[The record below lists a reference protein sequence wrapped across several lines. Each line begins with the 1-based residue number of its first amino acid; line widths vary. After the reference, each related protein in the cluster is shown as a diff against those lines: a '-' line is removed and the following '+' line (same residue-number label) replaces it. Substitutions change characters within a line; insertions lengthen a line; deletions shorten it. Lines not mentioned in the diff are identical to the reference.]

1 MPKPV
6 EIEFL
11 MRDKLSGGLDAAGK
25 SAEALGDRVE
35 RVSQS
40 ITERIAAQREQV
52 RYVEQCLK
60 DLRRQYDRLGP
71 GKAQTE
77 MRAEIEAC
85 TRALEED
92 KAVLNGLRSE
102 HEKNSATARGL
113 TMELRQLQGA
123 MAKMRLEG
131 RQNSQEYQTMA
142 QRAALLQDTLGDLRT
157 QTKILSHD
165 NAGLQGLISGA
176 SGVAGAFTMA
186 TGIMGAFASENE
198 NLVKIQTRVQSVLA
212 ITMGLQQVMNALNK
226 DSAFRLVTVVKM
238 KNLLTAANT
247 RLAASLGISTAAAS
261 ALMATLTLGLSA
273 VITGLIVLW
282 DRYSDSQEAAAAKAK
297 ERVEIEKE
305 GRAQMIKTR
314 FEIDSTLKSLKEF
327 NGTKEQEKAK
337 VEELN
342 RKYGESF
349 GYYNTISEWY
359 DVLLQKGEAYIQM
372 LFLQAKVQALINKA
386 TEADEQV
393 NTLQATPANKVKGAT
408 GGFGRWMAK
417 VGGAQMG
424 ILPGDMDREVD
435 KSNEEVKA
443 RLVQAAREQRDAYL
457 DEAKKLV
464 EDIADL
470 GKESGLGGFIAPPKD
485 GSGDVSKLTQNLV
498 DYETKARRRIE
509 DTRISLMKEGF
520 EKERAEAQNAFEQE
534 KARIAKEEQ
543 ERLQLY
549 ERLRKAGGKVTPGQ
563 KSTILAQAAAQR
575 VQAAR
580 KLDHTLTEID
590 KKEEKA
596 DADHLENL
604 LKTYKDYAAEREDAE
619 RKHDKAI
626 AALRSHLSDERLAAL
641 GKQMTDRFV
650 GNVDLLARPMIDA
663 ARLAEKG
670 WQDAGEG
677 IATVF
682 SSQFGIDDAAGKRH
696 EILITPI
703 LPNGDVLSEEELNAY
718 IDESLNGAED
728 ILKADTLGLVI
739 AVDVDPDGTAGE
751 ALHLLQ
757 EKYYALK
764 QDTEGNAASDARIRR
779 ALKVAEDTKNRELAD
794 LSGLLAKY
802 RDFETQRAEIRRQ
815 GNEDIAALEEQRTE
829 ANSEQIDRA
838 IAVARQKIEEGIR
851 SVNDAEAAS
860 ISKDN
865 GFLKQL
871 FGDYSSL
878 SFDKLRELIAQ
889 AKQLRAYLNG
899 KGSAEGITFISA
911 AELKNIEKS
920 PAELD
925 KLRKALD
932 KLLQTGKKSGS
943 NKWENIFKTFE
954 KGLAELKGAN
964 GIKDISGAIGTIG
977 SAAANAAGELA
988 AMFDQM
994 GDTQTADA
1002 ISGVQQVMSAVSNI
1016 GQGFAKGGI
1025 VGGIGAAIGEAA
1037 NFIGQA
1043 FAAEAR
1049 HREALKEIERAKL
1062 DFQRQYNL
1070 ALLEQNLLLEEA
1082 TSVFGERQIMKAANA
1097 MQVYKDAL
1105 SQFEAEMKGSA
1116 PTMNWFERITGDA
1129 RGTYAARMAQYK
1141 EGIYGLA
1148 SAQIVTGHKK
1158 TGLFGW
1164 GKGKDLYSSILSVYP
1179 ELIDANGELDTA
1191 MLQTILDTRK
1201 MSDETR
1207 KYLENLIELKDAMD
1221 EAEQALEDYLSS
1233 TFGSLGDSVLD
1244 RVRDMAKGV
1253 TGVYGDMCDDISSK
1267 LEELAEQVVYSL
1279 FFADKFDKLQ
1289 DNLKSIYASGKS
1301 EEDIAYDVM
1310 ELLDDFY
1317 SGIGSNMDAA
1327 EAWMEEFAKRAEEMG
1342 YELWKPDS
1350 TTQSGKA
1357 GAFTTTMTQD
1367 QGTKLEGLMTS
1378 LQMHGASVDDKMDD
1392 IAEGLGASLDA
1403 LNRIAKNTDT
1413 LPQILA
1419 LWQAIK
1425 RDGLKAK

>member
-11 MRDKLSGGLDAAGK
+11 MRDKLSGGLNAAGK
-25 SAEALGDRVE
+25 SVETLGDRVE

-40 ITERIAAQREQV
+40 ITERIAEQREQV

-71 GKAQTE
+71 GKAQAE
-77 MRAEIEAC
+77 MRAEIDAC
-85 TRALEED
+85 TQALNED
-92 KAVLNGLRSE
+92 KAVLAGLRSE
-102 HEKNSATARGL
+102 HEKNAATARGL

-157 QTKILSHD
+157 QTKILAHD
-165 NAGLQGLISGA
+165 NSGLQGLM
-176 SGVAGAFTMA
+176 SGVNGVSGAFTMA

-198 NLVKIQTRVQSVLA
+198 NLVKVQTRVQSVLA

-238 KNLLTAANT
+238 KNMLTAANT
-247 RLAASLGISTAAAS
+247 RLATSLGISTAAAS

-273 VITGLIVLW
+273 VVTGLIVLW
-282 DRYSDSQEAAAAKAK
+282 DRYSDSQEKAAAKAK
-297 ERVEIEKE
+297 ERVEIEKD

-327 NGTKEQEKAK
+327 TGTKEQEKAK

-349 GYYNTISEWY
+349 GYYNTIGEWY
-359 DVLLQKGEAYIQM
+359 DTLLQKGAAYIQM
-372 LFLQAKVQALINKA
+372 LFLQAKVQSLVNKA

-393 NTLQATPANKVKGAT
+393 NTLQATPADKVKGAT

-424 ILPGDMDREVD
+424 ILPSEMDREVD
-435 KSNEEVKA
+435 KSNAAVKA

-457 DEAKKLV
+457 DEAKNLMD
-464 EDIADL
+464 EIANI
-470 GKESGLGGFIAPPKD
+470 GKDFNIGGFIAPPKN
-485 GSGDVSKLTQNLV
+485 GAADVNTLTQNLV
-498 DYETKARRRIE
+498 DYETKARQRIE
-509 DTRISLMKEGF
+509 NTRIVLMKEGF
-520 EKERAEAQNAFEQE
+520 EKERAEAQQAFERE
-534 KARIAKEEQ
+534 KQRIDEE
-543 ERLQLY
+543 ERQRLELY
-549 ERLRKAGGKVTPGQ
+549 ERLRRSGADVSPEQ
-563 KSTILAQAAAQR
+563 RAAIIAQAATQR
-575 VQAAR
+575 VQAAQAY
-580 KLDHTLTEID
+580 DNAMNVIS
-590 KKEEKA
+590 EK
-596 DADHLENL
+596 
-604 LKTYKDYAAEREDAE
+604 E
-619 RKHDKAI
+619 RKDNEAQHK
-626 AALRSHLSDERLAAL
+626 R
-641 GKQMTDRFV
+641 Q
-650 GNVDLLARPMIDA
+650 
-663 ARLAEKG
+663 
-670 WQDAGEG
+670 QD
-677 IATVF
+677 
-682 SSQFGIDDAAGKRH
+682 Q
-696 EILITPI
+696 
-703 LPNGDVLSEEELNAY
+703 
-718 IDESLNGAED
+718 
-728 ILKADTLGLVI
+728 
-739 AVDVDPDGTAGE
+739 
-751 ALHLLQ
+751 LQ
-757 EKYYALK
+757 
-764 QDTEGNAASDARIRR
+764 S
-779 ALKVAEDTKNRELAD
+779 
-794 LSGLLAKY
+794 LLAKY
-802 RDFETQRAEIRRQ
+802 RDFEAQRAEIKRQ
-815 GNEDIAALEEQRTE
+815 GDEDIAALEEQRTE
-829 ANSEQIDRA
+829 ANSALIDRA

-871 FGDYSSL
+871 FGDYSSM
-878 SFDKLRELIAQ
+878 SFDKLRDLIAQ
-889 AKQLRAYLNG
+889 AKQLQAYLNG
-899 KGSAEGITFISA
+899 KGSAEGIAFISA
-911 AELKNIEKS
+911 ADLKNIEKS

-932 KLLQTGKKSGS
+932 KLLNTGKKGGN

-964 GIKDISGAIGTIG
+964 GIKEISGAIGTIG
-977 SAAANAAGELA
+977 GAAADAAGELA
-988 AMFDQM
+988 DMFEQM

-1025 VGGIGAAIGEAA
+1025 IGGIGAAIGEAA

-1070 ALLEQNLLLEEA
+1070 ALLEQNLLLKEA
-1082 TSVFGERQIMKAANA
+1082 TNIFGERQIMKAANA
-1097 MQVYKDAL
+1097 MQVYKEAL
-1105 SQFEAEMKGSA
+1105 SQFEAEMKGDA
-1116 PTMNWFERITGDA
+1116 PTMNWFERVTGDA
-1129 RGTYAARMAQYK
+1129 YGTYAARMAQYR

-1164 GKGKDLYSSILSVYP
+1164 GKGKDVYSSILSAYP
-1179 ELIDANGELDTA
+1179 ELIDANGKLDTA
-1191 MLQTILDTRK
+1191 MLQTILDMRK
-1201 MSDETR
+1201 MSNETR
-1207 KYLENLIELKDAMD
+1207 KYLENLISLKDMMD
-1221 EAEQALEDYLSS
+1221 EAEQALKDYLSA
-1233 TFGSLGDSVLD
+1233 TFSPLGDSVLD

-1253 TGVYGDMCDDISSK
+1253 TGVYGDMCDDIAAK
-1267 LEELAEQVVYSL
+1267 LEKLAEQVVYSL

-1289 DNLKSIYASGKS
+1289 DDLKSIYSSGKS

-1310 ELLDDFY
+1310 DLLDDFY
-1317 SGIGSNMDAA
+1317 SGIGSNMNAA
-1327 EAWMEEFAKRAEEMG
+1327 EAWMDEFAKRAEEMG
-1342 YELWKPDS
+1342 YELWKPDA
-1350 TTQSGKA
+1350 TTQSGRA
-1357 GAFTTTMTQD
+1357 GVFTAMTQD

-1378 LQMHGASVDDKMDD
+1378 LQMHGASIDEKLDNVS
-1392 IAEGLGASLDA
+1392 EGLAGALDT
-1403 LNRIAKNTDT
+1403 LNRIAQNTDDIP
-1413 LPQILA
+1413 LILA
-1419 LWQAIK
+1419 LLKSVK
-1425 RDGLKAK
+1425 RDGLKVK

>member
-11 MRDKLSGGLDAAGK
+11 LRDKLSGGLNAAGK
-25 SAEALGDRVE
+25 SVETLGDRVE

-40 ITERIAAQREQV
+40 ITERIAEQREQV

-60 DLRRQYDRLGP
+60 DLRRQYDKLAP
-71 GKAQTE
+71 GKAQVE
-77 MRAEIEAC
+77 MRAEIDAC
-85 TRALEED
+85 TRALDED
-92 KAVLNGLRSE
+92 KAVLAGLRSE

-113 TMELRQLQGA
+113 TMELRQLLGA

-157 QTKILSHD
+157 QTKILAHD
-165 NAGLQGLISGA
+165 NSGLQGLM
-176 SGVAGAFTMA
+176 SGVNGVSGAFTMA

-198 NLVKIQTRVQSVLA
+198 NLVKVQTRVQSVLA

-238 KNLLTAANT
+238 KNMLTAANT
-247 RLAASLGISTAAAS
+247 RLATSLGISTAAAS

-282 DRYSDSQEAAAAKAK
+282 NKYSDSQEEAAAKAK
-297 ERVEIEKE
+297 ERVEIEKD

-314 FEIDSTLKSLKEF
+314 FEIDSTLKSLREF

-337 VEELN
+337 VDELN

-349 GYYNTISEWY
+349 GYYNTIGEWY
-359 DVLLQKGEAYIQM
+359 DTLLQKGAAYIQM
-372 LFLQAKVQALINKA
+372 LFLQAKVQSLINKA
-386 TEADEQV
+386 TEADERVQEAEAKPESDYD
-393 NTLQATPANKVKGAT
+393 TWWGYGGKVDRFFSDNQRYKNSPNGVWLKKEAVAA
-408 GGFGRWMAK
+408 AK
-417 VGGAQMG
+417 KE
-424 ILPGDMDREVD
+424 RE
-435 KSNEEVKA
+435 
-443 RLVQAAREQRDAYL
+443 AYL
-457 DEAKKLV
+457 DEAKNLMD
-464 EDIADL
+464 EIANI
-470 GKESGLGGFIAPPKD
+470 GKDFNIGGFITPPKN
-485 GSGDVSKLTQNLV
+485 GATDVNTLTQNLV
-498 DYETKARRRIE
+498 DFETKARQRIE
-509 DTRISLMKEGF
+509 NTRIALMKEGF
-520 EKERAEAQNAFEQE
+520 EKERAEAQQAFEQE
-534 KARIAKEEQ
+534 KTRIAKEEQ

-563 KSTILAQAAAQR
+563 KGAILAQAAAQR
-575 VQAAR
+575 VQAAQR
-580 KLDHTLTEID
+580 LDHTLTEID

-596 DADHLENL
+596 NADHLENL
-604 LKTYKDYAAEREDAE
+604 LETYKDYAAEREETE
-619 RKHDKAI
+619 RKHGKAI
-626 AALRSHLSDERLAAL
+626 AELRSHLSDERLAAL

-696 EILITPI
+696 EILVTPI
-703 LPNGDVLSEEELNAY
+703 LPNGDVLSEAELNAY

-751 ALHLLQ
+751 ALHRLQ

-764 QDTEGNAASDARIRR
+764 QDTEGNAASDARIHR
-779 ALKVAEDTKNRELAD
+779 AIKVAEDKKNQELVA

-802 RDFETQRAEIRRQ
+802 RDFEAQRVEIKRQ
-815 GNEDIAALEEQRTE
+815 GDRDIAALEEQRTE
-829 ANSEQIDRA
+829 ANSELIDRA

-871 FGDYSSL
+871 FGDYSSM
-878 SFDKLRELIAQ
+878 SFDKLRDLIAQ
-889 AKQLRAYLNG
+889 AKQLQAYLNG
-899 KGSAEGITFISA
+899 KGTAEGITFISA

-932 KLLQTGKKSGS
+932 KLLNTGKKGGG

-954 KGLAELKGAN
+954 KGLAELKGAS
-964 GIKDISGAIGTIG
+964 GIKEISGAIGTIG
-977 SAAANAAGELA
+977 GAAADAAGELA
-988 AMFDQM
+988 DMFEQM
-994 GDTQTADA
+994 GDTETADA
-1002 ISGVQQVMSAVSNI
+1002 ISGVQQVLGAVSNI
-1016 GQGFAKGGI
+1016 GQGFAKGGLI
-1025 VGGIGAAIGEAA
+1025 GGIGAAIGEAA

-1070 ALLEQNLLLEEA
+1070 ALLEQNLLLKEA
-1082 TSVFGERQIMKAANA
+1082 TNVFGERQIMKAANA
-1097 MQVYKDAL
+1097 MQVYKEAL
-1105 SQFEAEMKGSA
+1105 SQFEAEMKGST
-1116 PTMNWFERITGDA
+1116 PTMNWIERVTGDA
-1129 RGTYAARMAQYK
+1129 YGTYAARMAQYQQ
-1141 EGIYGLA
+1141 GIYGLA

-1164 GKGKDLYSSILSVYP
+1164 GKGKDVYSSILSVYP
-1179 ELIDANGELDTA
+1179 ELIDANGNLDTA

-1207 KYLENLIELKDAMD
+1207 KYLENLISLKDMMD
-1221 EAEQALEDYLSS
+1221 EAEQALKDYLSA

-1244 RVRDMAKGV
+1244 RVRDMARGV
-1253 TGVYGDMCDDISSK
+1253 TGVYDDMCDDIAAK
-1267 LEELAEQVVYSL
+1267 LEELADQVVYSL

-1289 DNLKSIYASGKS
+1289 DDLKAIYSSGKS

-1310 ELLDDFY
+1310 DLLDDFY
-1317 SGIGSNMDAA
+1317 SGIGSDMDAA
-1327 EAWMEEFAKRAEEMG
+1327 EAWMAEFAKHAEEMG
-1342 YELWKPDS
+1342 YELWKPDGM
-1350 TTQSGKA
+1350 TQSGRA
-1357 GAFTTTMTQD
+1357 GAFTAMTQD

-1378 LQMHGASVDDKMDD
+1378 LQMHGASIDEKLDNVS
-1392 IAEGLGASLDA
+1392 EGLAGALDA
-1403 LNRIAKNTDT
+1403 LNRIARNTDDIP
-1413 LPQILA
+1413 LILA
-1419 LWQAIK
+1419 LLQAVK
-1425 RDGLKAK
+1425 RDGLKVK

>member
-1 MPKPV
+1 
-6 EIEFL
+6 
-11 MRDKLSGGLDAAGK
+11 MRDKLSGGLEAAGK
-25 SAEALGDRVE
+25 SAELLGDRVE

-60 DLRRQYDRLGP
+60 DLKRQYDRLAP
-71 GKAQTE
+71 GSAQTE
-77 MRAEIEAC
+77 MRMEIEAC

-92 KAVLNGLRSE
+92 KAVLAGLRSE
-102 HEKNSATARGL
+102 HEKNSASARGL
-113 TMELRQLQGA
+113 TTELRQLLGE

-157 QTKILSHD
+157 QTKILAHD
-165 NAGLQGLISGA
+165 DAGLQGLMSGA

-212 ITMGLQQVMNALNK
+212 VTMGLQQVLNTLNK

-247 RLAASLGISTAAAS
+247 RLATSLGISTAAAS

-282 DRYSDSQEAAAAKAK
+282 DRYSDSQEEAATKAK
-297 ERVEIEKE
+297 ELVEIEKE

-327 NGTKEQEKAK
+327 TGTKEQEKAK

-349 GYYNTISEWY
+349 GYYNTLADWY
-359 DVLLQKGEAYIQM
+359 DVLLQKGEAYVQM
-372 LFLQAKVQALINKA
+372 LFLQAKVQSLINKA
-386 TEADEQV
+386 AESDERV
-393 NTLQATPANKVKGAT
+393 NTLQATPANKVEGAH
-408 GGFGRWMAK
+408 GGFYRFFVK
-417 VGGAQMG
+417 TGAMEAG
-424 ILPGDMDREVD
+424 IDPADIDREID
-435 KSNEEVKA
+435 AANEHVKE

-457 DEAKKLV
+457 DEAKKLMD
-464 EDIADL
+464 DIADI
-470 GKESGLGGFIAPPKD
+470 GKNSGIGGFVD
-485 GSGDVSKLTQNLV
+485 SSKASASQEKYFDSLA
-498 DYETKARRRIE
+498 DYEAKARQRIE
-509 DTRISLMKEGF
+509 NTRISLMKEGF
-520 EKERAEAQNAFEQE
+520 DKERAEAQQAFEQE

-549 ERLRKAGGKVTPGQ
+549 ERLRSAGGKVTPAQ
-563 KSTILAQAAAQR
+563 KGTILAQAAAQR
-575 VQAAR
+575 VQAAQ

-590 KKEEKA
+590 EKEEKA
-596 DADHLENL
+596 NADHLKSL
-604 LKTYKDYAAEREDAE
+604 LETYKDYAAEREETE
-619 RKHDKAI
+619 RKHNKAI
-626 AALRSHLSDERLAAL
+626 AELRSHLSGERLAAL

-696 EILITPI
+696 EILVTPI

-718 IDESLNGAED
+718 IDEALNGAED
-728 ILKADTLGLVI
+728 ILQADTLGLVI

-764 QDTEGNAASDARIRR
+764 QDTEGNAKSDERIRR
-779 ALKVAEDTKNRELAD
+779 SIEVAQRTKERELAE

-802 RDFETQRAEIRRQ
+802 RDFEAQRAEIKRQ
-815 GNEDIAALEEQRTE
+815 GDEDIAALEEQRTD
-829 ANSEQIDRA
+829 ANAQEIDRA

-851 SVNDAEAAS
+851 SINDAEAAS
-860 ISKDN
+860 VSKDN

-871 FGDYSSL
+871 FGDYSSM

-889 AKQLRAYLNG
+889 AKQLQAYLNG

-932 KLLQTGKKSGS
+932 KLLQTGRKGS
-943 NKWENIFKTFE
+943 TGKWEEIFKTFE
-954 KGLAELKGAN
+954 KGLAELKGAS
-964 GIKDISGAIGTIG
+964 GIKEISGALGTIG
-977 SAAANAAGELA
+977 SAASDAAGELA
-988 AMFDQM
+988 AMFEQM

-1002 ISGVQQVMSAVSNI
+1002 ISGVQQVMDAVSNI

-1025 VGGIGAAIGEAA
+1025 IGGIGAAIGEAV

-1049 HREALKEIERAKL
+1049 HQEALKEIEQAKL

-1070 ALLEQNLLLEEA
+1070 ALLEQNLLLKEA
-1082 TSVFGERQIMKAANA
+1082 TNVFGERQIAKAANA

-1105 SQFEAEMKGSA
+1105 SQFEAEMKGSV
-1116 PTMNWFERITGDA
+1116 PTMNWFERISGDA
-1129 RGTYAARMAQYK
+1129 LGTYAARMAQYR

-1164 GKGKDLYSSILSVYP
+1164 GKGKDVYSSILSVYP
-1179 ELIDANGELDTA
+1179 ELIDANGELDTT

-1207 KYLENLIELKDAMD
+1207 KYLENLLELKDAMD
-1221 EAEQALEDYLSS
+1221 EAEQVLKDYLSS
-1233 TFGSLGDSVLD
+1233 TFGSLGDSVLE

-1253 TGVYGDMCDDISSK
+1253 TGVYSDMCDDISAK

-1289 DNLKSIYASGKS
+1289 DDLKSIYSSGKS
-1301 EEDIAYDVM
+1301 EEDIAYDAM
-1310 ELLDDFY
+1310 GLLDEFY
-1317 SGIGSNMDAA
+1317 SSIGSNMDAA
-1327 EAWMEEFAKRAEEMG
+1327 QLWMDEFAKRAEELG

-1350 TTQSGKA
+1350 TTQSGRA
-1357 GAFTTTMTQD
+1357 GAFTTMTQD

-1378 LQMHGASVDDKMDD
+1378 LQMHGASLDEKFDNFT
-1392 IAEGLGASLDA
+1392 EGMGRSLDA
-1403 LNRIAKNTDT
+1403 LNRIAENTDA
-1413 LPQILA
+1413 LPLMLA

-1425 RDGLKAK
+1425 RDGLKVK

>member
-60 DLRRQYDRLGP
+60 DLRRQYDWLGP

-247 RLAASLGISTAAAS
+247 RLATSLGISTAAAS

-349 GYYNTISEWY
+349 GYYNTIAEWY

-393 NTLQATPANKVKGAT
+393 NTLQATPADKVKGAT

-457 DEAKKLV
+457 DEAKSLV
-464 EDIADL
+464 DEIANI
-470 GKESGLGGFIAPPKD
+470 GQEFNIGGFIAPPKD

-534 KARIAKEEQ
+534 KQRIDEE
-543 ERLQLY
+543 ERQRLELY
-549 ERLRKAGGKVTPGQ
+549 ERLRRSSADVSPEQ
-563 KSTILAQAAAQR
+563 RAAIIAQAATQR
-575 VQAAR
+575 VQAAQAY
-580 KLDHTLTEID
+580 DNVMNAIS
-590 KKEEKA
+590 EK
-596 DADHLENL
+596 
-604 LKTYKDYAAEREDAE
+604 E
-619 RKHDKAI
+619 RKD
-626 AALRSHLSDERLAAL
+626 DEERR
-641 GKQMTDRFV
+641 KRQ
-650 GNVDLLARPMIDA
+650 
-663 ARLAEKG
+663 
-670 WQDAGEG
+670 QD
-677 IATVF
+677 
-682 SSQFGIDDAAGKRH
+682 Q
-696 EILITPI
+696 
-703 LPNGDVLSEEELNAY
+703 
-718 IDESLNGAED
+718 
-728 ILKADTLGLVI
+728 
-739 AVDVDPDGTAGE
+739 
-751 ALHLLQ
+751 LQ
-757 EKYYALK
+757 
-764 QDTEGNAASDARIRR
+764 S
-779 ALKVAEDTKNRELAD
+779 
-794 LSGLLAKY
+794 LLAKY
-802 RDFETQRAEIRRQ
+802 RDFEAQRAEIRRQ

-838 IAVARQKIEEGIR
+838 IAVARQKIEESIR

-899 KGSAEGITFISA
+899 KESAEGITFISA

-932 KLLQTGKKSGS
+932 KLLQTGKKGGS
-943 NKWENIFKTFE
+943 SKWENIFKTFE

-964 GIKDISGAIGTIG
+964 GIKEISGAIGTIG
-977 SAAANAAGELA
+977 SAAADAAGELA

-1025 VGGIGAAIGEAA
+1025 VGGIGAAIGEAV

-1082 TSVFGERQIMKAANA
+1082 TNVFGERQIMKAANA

-1129 RGTYAARMAQYK
+1129 RGTYAARMAQYQ

-1191 MLQTILDTRK
+1191 MLQAILDTQK

-1221 EAEQALEDYLSS
+1221 EAEEALKDYLSA

-1289 DNLKSIYASGKS
+1289 DDLKSIYASGKS

-1310 ELLDDFY
+1310 DLLDDFY

-1327 EAWMEEFAKRAEEMG
+1327 QSWMDEFAKRAEQMG

-1357 GAFTTTMTQD
+1357 GAFTTMTQD

-1392 IAEGLGASLDA
+1392 IAEGLGSSLDA

>member
-11 MRDKLSGGLDAAGK
+11 MRDKLSGGLDAVGK

-226 DSAFRLVTVVKM
+226 YSAFRLVTVVKM

-349 GYYNTISEWY
+349 GYYNTIAEWY

-393 NTLQATPANKVKGAT
+393 NTLQATPADKVKGAT

-424 ILPGDMDREVD
+424 ILPSEMDREVD
-435 KSNEEVKA
+435 KSNEKVKA

-580 KLDHTLTEID
+580 KLDHTLAEID

-604 LKTYKDYAAEREDAE
+604 LKTYKDYATEREDAE

-682 SSQFGIDDAAGKRH
+682 SSQFGIDDAAGRRH

-764 QDTEGNAASDARIRR
+764 QDMEGNAASDARIRR

-794 LSGLLAKY
+794 LSSLLAKY
-802 RDFETQRAEIRRQ
+802 RDFEAQRAEIRRQ

-860 ISKDN
+860 VSKDN

-871 FGDYSSL
+871 FGDYLSM
-878 SFDKLRELIAQ
+878 SFDKLRDLIAQ
-889 AKQLRAYLNG
+889 AKQLQAYLNG

-932 KLLQTGKKSGS
+932 KLLQTGKKGGT

-977 SAAANAAGELA
+977 GAAADAAGELA

-1025 VGGIGAAIGEAA
+1025 VGGIGAAIGEAM

-1070 ALLEQNLLLEEA
+1070 ALLEQNLLLKEA

-1097 MQVYKDAL
+1097 MQVYKEAL

-1116 PTMNWFERITGDA
+1116 PTMNWIERFTGDA
-1129 RGTYAARMAQYK
+1129 FGTYAARMAQYR

-1207 KYLENLIELKDAMD
+1207 KYLENLIELKGAMD

-1289 DNLKSIYASGKS
+1289 DDLKSIYASGKS

-1310 ELLDDFY
+1310 DLLDDFY
-1317 SGIGSNMDAA
+1317 SGIGSNMDTA

-1342 YELWKPDS
+1342 YELWKPDA

-1357 GAFTTTMTQD
+1357 GAFTTMTQD
-1367 QGTKLEGLMTS
+1367 QGSKLEGLMTS

-1392 IAEGLGASLDA
+1392 IAEGLGSSLDA

>member
-71 GKAQTE
+71 GTAQTE

-297 ERVEIEKE
+297 ECVEIEKE

-349 GYYNTISEWY
+349 GYYNTIAEWY

-393 NTLQATPANKVKGAT
+393 NTLQATPADKVKGAT

-424 ILPGDMDREVD
+424 ILPSEMDREVD
-435 KSNEEVKA
+435 KSNEKVKA

-549 ERLRKAGGKVTPGQ
+549 ERLRKVGGKVTPGQ

-580 KLDHTLTEID
+580 KLDHTLAEID

-682 SSQFGIDDAAGKRH
+682 SSQFGIDDAAGRRH

-728 ILKADTLGLVI
+728 ILKADALGLVI

-802 RDFETQRAEIRRQ
+802 RDFEAQRA
-815 GNEDIAALEEQRTE
+815 E

-889 AKQLRAYLNG
+889 AKELQAYLNG

-911 AELKNIEKS
+911 ADLKNIEKS

-932 KLLQTGKKSGS
+932 KLLQTGKKGGT

-977 SAAANAAGELA
+977 GAAADAAGELA

-1070 ALLEQNLLLEEA
+1070 ALLEQNLLLKEA
-1082 TSVFGERQIMKAANA
+1082 SNVFGERQIMKAANA

-1129 RGTYAARMAQYK
+1129 LGTYAARMAQYK

-1289 DNLKSIYASGKS
+1289 DDLKSIYASGKS

-1310 ELLDDFY
+1310 DLLDDFY

-1342 YELWKPDS
+1342 YDLWKPDA

-1357 GAFTTTMTQD
+1357 GASTTMTQD

-1392 IAEGLGASLDA
+1392 IAEGLGSSLDA

>member
-11 MRDKLSGGLDAAGK
+11 MRDKLSGGLDAVGK

-349 GYYNTISEWY
+349 GYYNTIAEWY

-393 NTLQATPANKVKGAT
+393 NTLQATPADKVKGAT

-424 ILPGDMDREVD
+424 ILPSEMDREVD
-435 KSNEEVKA
+435 KSNEKVKA

-543 ERLQLY
+543 ERLQFY

-580 KLDHTLTEID
+580 KLDHTLAEID

-604 LKTYKDYAAEREDAE
+604 LKTYKDYATEREDAE

-682 SSQFGIDDAAGKRH
+682 SSQFGIDDAAGRRH

-764 QDTEGNAASDARIRR
+764 QDMEGNAASDARIRR

-794 LSGLLAKY
+794 LSSLLAKY
-802 RDFETQRAEIRRQ
+802 RDFEAQRAEIRRQ

-860 ISKDN
+860 VSKDN

-871 FGDYSSL
+871 FGDYLSM
-878 SFDKLRELIAQ
+878 SFDKLRDLIAQ
-889 AKQLRAYLNG
+889 AKQLQAYLNG

-932 KLLQTGKKSGS
+932 KLLQTGKKGGT

-977 SAAANAAGELA
+977 GAAADAAGELA

-1025 VGGIGAAIGEAA
+1025 VGGIGAAIGEAM

-1070 ALLEQNLLLEEA
+1070 ALLEQNLLLKEA

-1097 MQVYKDAL
+1097 MQVYKEAL

-1116 PTMNWFERITGDA
+1116 PTMNWIERFTGDA
-1129 RGTYAARMAQYK
+1129 FGTYAARMAQYR

-1207 KYLENLIELKDAMD
+1207 KYLENLIELKGAMD

-1289 DNLKSIYASGKS
+1289 DDLKSIYASGKS

-1310 ELLDDFY
+1310 DLLDDFY
-1317 SGIGSNMDAA
+1317 SGIGSNMDTA

-1342 YELWKPDS
+1342 YELWKPDA

-1357 GAFTTTMTQD
+1357 GAFTTMTQD
-1367 QGTKLEGLMTS
+1367 QGSKLEGLMTS

-1392 IAEGLGASLDA
+1392 IAEGLGSSLDA

>member
-165 NAGLQGLISGA
+165 NDGLQGLISGA

-349 GYYNTISEWY
+349 GYYNTIAEWY

-393 NTLQATPANKVKGAT
+393 NTLQATPADKVKGAT

-424 ILPGDMDREVD
+424 ILPSEMDREVD

-580 KLDHTLTEID
+580 KLDHTLAEID

-604 LKTYKDYAAEREDAE
+604 LKTYKDYATEREDAE

-682 SSQFGIDDAAGKRH
+682 SSQFGIDDAAGRRH

-802 RDFETQRAEIRRQ
+802 RDFEAQRAEIRRQ

-860 ISKDN
+860 VSKDN

-871 FGDYSSL
+871 FGDYSSM
-878 SFDKLRELIAQ
+878 SFDKLRDLIAQ
-889 AKQLRAYLNG
+889 AKQLQAYLNG

-932 KLLQTGKKSGS
+932 KLLQMGKKGGT

-977 SAAANAAGELA
+977 GAAADAAGELA

-1025 VGGIGAAIGEAA
+1025 VGGIGAAIGEAM

-1070 ALLEQNLLLEEA
+1070 ALLEQNLLLKEA

-1097 MQVYKDAL
+1097 MQVYKEAL

-1116 PTMNWFERITGDA
+1116 PTMNWIERFTGDA
-1129 RGTYAARMAQYK
+1129 FGTYAARMAQYR

-1207 KYLENLIELKDAMD
+1207 KYLENLIELKGAMD

-1289 DNLKSIYASGKS
+1289 DDLKSIYASGKS

-1310 ELLDDFY
+1310 DLLDDFY

-1342 YELWKPDS
+1342 YELWKPDA

-1357 GAFTTTMTQD
+1357 GAFTTMAQD

-1392 IAEGLGASLDA
+1392 IAEGLGSSLDA

>member
-349 GYYNTISEWY
+349 GYYNTIAEWY

-393 NTLQATPANKVKGAT
+393 NTLQATPADKVKGAT

-424 ILPGDMDREVD
+424 MLPSEMDREVD
-435 KSNEEVKA
+435 KSNEKVKA

-457 DEAKKLV
+457 NEAKKLV

-580 KLDHTLTEID
+580 KLDHTLAEID

-604 LKTYKDYAAEREDAE
+604 LKTYKDYATEREDAE

-682 SSQFGIDDAAGKRH
+682 SSQFGIDDAAGRRH

-802 RDFETQRAEIRRQ
+802 RDFEAQRAEIRRQ

-871 FGDYSSL
+871 FGDYLSL

-889 AKQLRAYLNG
+889 AKELQAYLNG

-911 AELKNIEKS
+911 ADLKNIEKS

-932 KLLQTGKKSGS
+932 KLLQTGKKGGT

-977 SAAANAAGELA
+977 GVAADAAGELA

-1025 VGGIGAAIGEAA
+1025 VGGIGAAIGEAM

-1070 ALLEQNLLLEEA
+1070 ALLEQNLLLKEA

-1097 MQVYKDAL
+1097 MQVYKEAL
-1105 SQFEAEMKGSA
+1105 SQFEAEMKGST
-1116 PTMNWFERITGDA
+1116 PTMNWIERFTGDA
-1129 RGTYAARMAQYK
+1129 FGTYAARMAQYR

-1289 DNLKSIYASGKS
+1289 DDLKSIYASGKS

-1310 ELLDDFY
+1310 DLLDDFY

-1342 YELWKPDS
+1342 YELWKPDA

-1357 GAFTTTMTQD
+1357 GASTTMTQD

-1392 IAEGLGASLDA
+1392 IAEGLGSSLDA

>member
-60 DLRRQYDRLGP
+60 DLRRQYDQLGP

-247 RLAASLGISTAAAS
+247 RLATSLGISTAAAS

-349 GYYNTISEWY
+349 GYYNTIAEWY

-393 NTLQATPANKVKGAT
+393 NTLQATPADKVKGAT

-443 RLVQAAREQRDAYL
+443 RLIQAAREQRDAYL
-457 DEAKKLV
+457 DEAKSLV
-464 EDIADL
+464 DEIANI
-470 GKESGLGGFIAPPKD
+470 GQEFNIGGFIAPPKD

-534 KARIAKEEQ
+534 KQRIDEE
-543 ERLQLY
+543 ERQRLELY
-549 ERLRKAGGKVTPGQ
+549 ERLRRSSADVSPEQ
-563 KSTILAQAAAQR
+563 RAAIIAQAATQR
-575 VQAAR
+575 VQAAQAY
-580 KLDHTLTEID
+580 DNVMNAIS
-590 KKEEKA
+590 EK
-596 DADHLENL
+596 
-604 LKTYKDYAAEREDAE
+604 E
-619 RKHDKAI
+619 RKD
-626 AALRSHLSDERLAAL
+626 DEERR
-641 GKQMTDRFV
+641 KRQ
-650 GNVDLLARPMIDA
+650 
-663 ARLAEKG
+663 
-670 WQDAGEG
+670 QD
-677 IATVF
+677 
-682 SSQFGIDDAAGKRH
+682 Q
-696 EILITPI
+696 
-703 LPNGDVLSEEELNAY
+703 
-718 IDESLNGAED
+718 
-728 ILKADTLGLVI
+728 
-739 AVDVDPDGTAGE
+739 
-751 ALHLLQ
+751 LQ
-757 EKYYALK
+757 
-764 QDTEGNAASDARIRR
+764 S
-779 ALKVAEDTKNRELAD
+779 
-794 LSGLLAKY
+794 LLAKY
-802 RDFETQRAEIRRQ
+802 RDFEAQRAEIRRQ

-838 IAVARQKIEEGIR
+838 IAVAHQKIEEGIR

-899 KGSAEGITFISA
+899 KESAEGITFISA

-932 KLLQTGKKSGS
+932 KLLQTGKKGGS
-943 NKWENIFKTFE
+943 SKWENIFKTFE
-954 KGLAELKGAN
+954 KGMAELKGAN

-977 SAAANAAGELA
+977 SAAADAAGELA
-988 AMFDQM
+988 AMFDQV

-1025 VGGIGAAIGEAA
+1025 VGGIGAAIGEAV

-1082 TSVFGERQIMKAANA
+1082 TNVFGERQIMKAANA

-1289 DNLKSIYASGKS
+1289 DDLKSIYASGKS

-1310 ELLDDFY
+1310 DLLDDFY

-1327 EAWMEEFAKRAEEMG
+1327 QSWMDEFAKRAEQMG
-1342 YELWKPDS
+1342 YELWKPDG
-1350 TTQSGKA
+1350 TTQSGKT

>member
-11 MRDKLSGGLDAAGK
+11 MRDKLSGGLDAVGK

-349 GYYNTISEWY
+349 GYYNTIAEWY

-393 NTLQATPANKVKGAT
+393 NTLQATPADKVKGAT

-424 ILPGDMDREVD
+424 ILPSEMDREVD
-435 KSNEEVKA
+435 KSNEKVKA

-575 VQAAR
+575 VQVAR
-580 KLDHTLTEID
+580 KLDHTLAEID

-604 LKTYKDYAAEREDAE
+604 LKTYKDYATEREDAE

-682 SSQFGIDDAAGKRH
+682 SSQFGIDDAAGRRH

-764 QDTEGNAASDARIRR
+764 QDMEGNAASDARIRR

-794 LSGLLAKY
+794 LSSLLAKY
-802 RDFETQRAEIRRQ
+802 RDFEAQRAEIRRQ

-860 ISKDN
+860 VSKDN

-871 FGDYSSL
+871 FGDYLSM
-878 SFDKLRELIAQ
+878 SFDKLRDLIAQ
-889 AKQLRAYLNG
+889 AKQLQAYLNG

-932 KLLQTGKKSGS
+932 KLLQTGKKGGT

-977 SAAANAAGELA
+977 GAAADAAGELA

-1025 VGGIGAAIGEAA
+1025 VGGIGAAIGEAM

-1070 ALLEQNLLLEEA
+1070 ALLEQNLLLKEA

-1097 MQVYKDAL
+1097 MQVYKEAL

-1116 PTMNWFERITGDA
+1116 PTMNWIERFTGDA
-1129 RGTYAARMAQYK
+1129 FGTYAARMAQYR

-1207 KYLENLIELKDAMD
+1207 KYLENLIELKGAMD

-1289 DNLKSIYASGKS
+1289 DDLKSIYASGKS

-1310 ELLDDFY
+1310 DLLDDFY
-1317 SGIGSNMDAA
+1317 SGIGSNMDTA

-1342 YELWKPDS
+1342 YELWKPDA

-1357 GAFTTTMTQD
+1357 GAFTTMTQD
-1367 QGTKLEGLMTS
+1367 QGSKLEGLMTS

-1392 IAEGLGASLDA
+1392 IAEGLGSSLDA

>member
-40 ITERIAAQREQV
+40 ITERIAAQRKQV

-349 GYYNTISEWY
+349 GYYNTIAEWY

-393 NTLQATPANKVKGAT
+393 NTLQATPADKVKGAT

-424 ILPGDMDREVD
+424 MLPSEMDREVD
-435 KSNEEVKA
+435 KSNEKVKA

-580 KLDHTLTEID
+580 KLDHTLAEID

-604 LKTYKDYAAEREDAE
+604 LKTYKDYATEREDAE

-682 SSQFGIDDAAGKRH
+682 SSQFGIDDAAGRRH

-802 RDFETQRAEIRRQ
+802 RDFEAQRAEIRRQ

-871 FGDYSSL
+871 FGDYLSL

-889 AKQLRAYLNG
+889 AKELQAYLNG

-911 AELKNIEKS
+911 ADLKNIEKS

-932 KLLQTGKKSGS
+932 KLLQTGKKGGT

-977 SAAANAAGELA
+977 GVAADAAGELA

-1025 VGGIGAAIGEAA
+1025 VGGIGAAIGEAM

-1070 ALLEQNLLLEEA
+1070 ALLEQNLLLKEA

-1097 MQVYKDAL
+1097 MQVYKEAL
-1105 SQFEAEMKGSA
+1105 SQFEAEMKGST
-1116 PTMNWFERITGDA
+1116 PTMNWIERFTGDA
-1129 RGTYAARMAQYK
+1129 FGTYAARMAQYR

-1289 DNLKSIYASGKS
+1289 DDLKSIYASGKS

-1310 ELLDDFY
+1310 DLLDDFY

-1342 YELWKPDS
+1342 YELWKPDA

-1357 GAFTTTMTQD
+1357 GASTTMTQD

-1392 IAEGLGASLDA
+1392 IAEGLGSSLDA

>member
-282 DRYSDSQEAAAAKAK
+282 NRYSDSQEAAAAKAK

-349 GYYNTISEWY
+349 GYYNTIAEWY

-393 NTLQATPANKVKGAT
+393 NTLQATPADKVKGAT

-424 ILPGDMDREVD
+424 ILPSEMDREVD
-435 KSNEEVKA
+435 KSNEKVKA

-580 KLDHTLTEID
+580 KLDHTLAEID

-604 LKTYKDYAAEREDAE
+604 LKTYKDYATEREDAE

-682 SSQFGIDDAAGKRH
+682 SSQFGIDDAAGRRH

-794 LSGLLAKY
+794 LSSLLAKY
-802 RDFETQRAEIRRQ
+802 RDFEAQRAEIRRQ

-860 ISKDN
+860 VSKDN

-871 FGDYSSL
+871 FGDYSSM
-878 SFDKLRELIAQ
+878 SFDKLRDLIAQ
-889 AKQLRAYLNG
+889 AKQLQAYLNG

-932 KLLQTGKKSGS
+932 KLLQTGKKGGT

-977 SAAANAAGELA
+977 GAAADAAGELA

-1025 VGGIGAAIGEAA
+1025 VGGIGAAIGEAM

-1070 ALLEQNLLLEEA
+1070 ALLEQNLLLKEA

-1097 MQVYKDAL
+1097 MQVYKEAL

-1116 PTMNWFERITGDA
+1116 PTMNWIERFTGDA
-1129 RGTYAARMAQYK
+1129 FGTYAARMAQYR

-1207 KYLENLIELKDAMD
+1207 KYLENLIELKGAMD

-1289 DNLKSIYASGKS
+1289 DDLKSIYASGKS

-1310 ELLDDFY
+1310 DLLDDFY
-1317 SGIGSNMDAA
+1317 SGIGSNMDTA

-1342 YELWKPDS
+1342 YELWKPDA

-1357 GAFTTTMTQD
+1357 GAFTTMTQD
-1367 QGTKLEGLMTS
+1367 QGSKLEGLMTS

-1392 IAEGLGASLDA
+1392 IAEGLGSSLDA

>member
-349 GYYNTISEWY
+349 GYYNTIAEWY

-393 NTLQATPANKVKGAT
+393 NTLQATPADKVKGAT

-424 ILPGDMDREVD
+424 ILPSEMDREVD

-580 KLDHTLTEID
+580 KLDHTLAEID

-604 LKTYKDYAAEREDAE
+604 LKTYKDYATEREDAE

-682 SSQFGIDDAAGKRH
+682 SSQFGIDDAAGRRH

-802 RDFETQRAEIRRQ
+802 RDFEAQRAEIRRQ

-860 ISKDN
+860 VSKDN

-871 FGDYSSL
+871 FGDYSSM
-878 SFDKLRELIAQ
+878 SFDKLRDLIAQ
-889 AKQLRAYLNG
+889 AKQLQAYLNG

-932 KLLQTGKKSGS
+932 KLLQMGKKGGT

-977 SAAANAAGELA
+977 GAAADAAGELA

-1025 VGGIGAAIGEAA
+1025 VGGIGAAIGEAM

-1070 ALLEQNLLLEEA
+1070 ALLEQNLLLKEA

-1097 MQVYKDAL
+1097 MQVYKEAL

-1116 PTMNWFERITGDA
+1116 PTMNWIERFTGDA
-1129 RGTYAARMAQYK
+1129 FGTYAARMAQYR

-1207 KYLENLIELKDAMD
+1207 KYLENLIELKGAMD
-1221 EAEQALEDYLSS
+1221 EAGQALEDYLSS

-1289 DNLKSIYASGKS
+1289 DDLKSIYASGKS

-1310 ELLDDFY
+1310 DLLDDFY

-1342 YELWKPDS
+1342 YELWKPDA

-1357 GAFTTTMTQD
+1357 GAFTTMAQD

-1392 IAEGLGASLDA
+1392 IAEGLGSSLDA

>member
-349 GYYNTISEWY
+349 GYYNTIAEWY

-393 NTLQATPANKVKGAT
+393 NTLQSTPADKVKGAT

-424 ILPGDMDREVD
+424 MLPSDMDREVD

-457 DEAKKLV
+457 DEAKSLV
-464 EDIADL
+464 DEIANI
-470 GKESGLGGFIAPPKD
+470 GQEFNIGGFIAPPKD

-534 KARIAKEEQ
+534 KARIAQEEQ

-580 KLDHTLTEID
+580 KLDHTLAEID

-604 LKTYKDYAAEREDAE
+604 LKTYKDYAAEREDVE

-682 SSQFGIDDAAGKRH
+682 SSQFGIDDVAGKRR

-802 RDFETQRAEIRRQ
+802 RDFEAQRAEIRRQ

-851 SVNDAEAAS
+851 SVNDAEAAN

-889 AKQLRAYLNG
+889 AKELQAYLNG

-911 AELKNIEKS
+911 ADLKNIEKS

-932 KLLQTGKKSGS
+932 KLLQTGKKGGT

-977 SAAANAAGELA
+977 GAAADAAGELA

-1082 TSVFGERQIMKAANA
+1082 TNVFGERQIMKAANA

-1129 RGTYAARMAQYK
+1129 LGTYAARMAQYK

-1221 EAEQALEDYLSS
+1221 EAEQALEDYMSS

-1289 DNLKSIYASGKS
+1289 DDLKSIYASGKS

-1310 ELLDDFY
+1310 DLLDDFY

-1327 EAWMEEFAKRAEEMG
+1327 QSWMDEFAKRAEQMG

-1357 GAFTTTMTQD
+1357 GAFTTMTQD

-1392 IAEGLGASLDA
+1392 IAEGLGSSLDA

>member
-424 ILPGDMDREVD
+424 ILPSEMDREVD

-580 KLDHTLTEID
+580 KLDHTLAEID

-604 LKTYKDYAAEREDAE
+604 LKTYKDYATEREDAE

-682 SSQFGIDDAAGKRH
+682 SSQFGIDDAAGRRH

-802 RDFETQRAEIRRQ
+802 RDFEAQRAEIRRQ

-860 ISKDN
+860 VSKDN

-871 FGDYSSL
+871 FGDYSSM
-878 SFDKLRELIAQ
+878 SFDKLRDLIAQ
-889 AKQLRAYLNG
+889 AKQLQAYLNG

-932 KLLQTGKKSGS
+932 KLLQTGKKGGT

-977 SAAANAAGELA
+977 GAAADAAGELA

-1025 VGGIGAAIGEAA
+1025 VGGIGAAIGEAM

-1070 ALLEQNLLLEEA
+1070 ALLEQNLLLKEA

-1097 MQVYKDAL
+1097 MQVYKEAL

-1116 PTMNWFERITGDA
+1116 PTMNWIERFTGDA
-1129 RGTYAARMAQYK
+1129 FGTYAARMAQYR

-1207 KYLENLIELKDAMD
+1207 KYLENLIELKGAMD

-1289 DNLKSIYASGKS
+1289 DDLKSIYASGKS

-1310 ELLDDFY
+1310 DLLDDFY

-1342 YELWKPDS
+1342 YELWKPDA

-1357 GAFTTTMTQD
+1357 GAFTTMAQD

-1392 IAEGLGASLDA
+1392 IAEGLGSSLDA

>member
-1 MPKPV
+1 MPKPI

-349 GYYNTISEWY
+349 GYYNTIAEWY

-393 NTLQATPANKVKGAT
+393 NTLQATPTDKVKGAT

-424 ILPGDMDREVD
+424 ILPSEMDREVD

-464 EDIADL
+464 EGIADL

-580 KLDHTLTEID
+580 KLDHTLAEID

-604 LKTYKDYAAEREDAE
+604 LKTYKDYATEREDAE

-682 SSQFGIDDAAGKRH
+682 SSQFGIDDAAGRRH

-802 RDFETQRAEIRRQ
+802 RDFEAQRAEIRRQ

-860 ISKDN
+860 VSKDN

-871 FGDYSSL
+871 FGDYSSM
-878 SFDKLRELIAQ
+878 SFDKLRDLIAQ
-889 AKQLRAYLNG
+889 AKQLQAYLNG

-932 KLLQTGKKSGS
+932 KLLQTGKKGGT

-977 SAAANAAGELA
+977 GAAADAAGELA

-1025 VGGIGAAIGEAA
+1025 VGGIGAAIGEAM

-1070 ALLEQNLLLEEA
+1070 ALLEQNLLLKEA

-1097 MQVYKDAL
+1097 MQVYKEAL

-1116 PTMNWFERITGDA
+1116 PTMNWIERFTGDA
-1129 RGTYAARMAQYK
+1129 FGTYAARMAQYR

-1207 KYLENLIELKDAMD
+1207 KYLENLIELKGAMD

-1233 TFGSLGDSVLD
+1233 TFGSLGDSVLV

-1253 TGVYGDMCDDISSK
+1253 TGVYGDMCDDISAK

-1289 DNLKSIYASGKS
+1289 DDLKSIYASGKS

-1310 ELLDDFY
+1310 DLLDDFY
-1317 SGIGSNMDAA
+1317 SGIGSNMDTA
-1327 EAWMEEFAKRAEEMG
+1327 EAWMEEFAKRAEGMG
-1342 YELWKPDS
+1342 YELWKPDA

-1357 GAFTTTMTQD
+1357 GAFTTMTQD
-1367 QGTKLEGLMTS
+1367 QGSKLEGLMTS

-1392 IAEGLGASLDA
+1392 IAEGLGSSLDA

>member
-11 MRDKLSGGLDAAGK
+11 MRDKLSGGLEAAGK

-40 ITERIAAQREQV
+40 ITERIATQREQV

-349 GYYNTISEWY
+349 GYYNTIAEWY

-393 NTLQATPANKVKGAT
+393 NTLQATPADKVKGAT

-424 ILPGDMDREVD
+424 ILPSEMDREVD

-470 GKESGLGGFIAPPKD
+470 GKESGLGGVIAPPKD

-580 KLDHTLTEID
+580 KLDHTLAEID

-650 GNVDLLARPMIDA
+650 GNVDLLARPMINA

-682 SSQFGIDDAAGKRH
+682 SSQFGIDDAAGRRH

-802 RDFETQRAEIRRQ
+802 RDFEAQRAEIRRQ

-860 ISKDN
+860 VSKDN

-871 FGDYSSL
+871 FGDYSSM
-878 SFDKLRELIAQ
+878 SFDKLRDLIAQ
-889 AKQLRAYLNG
+889 AKQLQAYLNG

-932 KLLQTGKKSGS
+932 KLLQTGKKGGT

-977 SAAANAAGELA
+977 GAAADAAGELA

-1025 VGGIGAAIGEAA
+1025 VGGIGAAIGEAM

-1070 ALLEQNLLLEEA
+1070 ALLEQNLLLKEA

-1097 MQVYKDAL
+1097 MQVYKEAL

-1116 PTMNWFERITGDA
+1116 PTMNWIERFTGDA
-1129 RGTYAARMAQYK
+1129 FGTYAARMAQYR

-1207 KYLENLIELKDAMD
+1207 KYLENLIELKGAMD

-1253 TGVYGDMCDDISSK
+1253 TGVYGDMCDDISAK

-1289 DNLKSIYASGKS
+1289 DDLKSIYASGKS
-1301 EEDIAYDVM
+1301 EEDIAYDAM
-1310 ELLDDFY
+1310 DLLDDFY
-1317 SGIGSNMDAA
+1317 SGIGSNMNAA

-1357 GAFTTTMTQD
+1357 GASTTMTQD

-1392 IAEGLGASLDA
+1392 IAEGLGSSLDA

>member
-142 QRAALLQDTLGDLRT
+142 QRAALLQATLGDLRT

-349 GYYNTISEWY
+349 GYYNTIAEWY

-393 NTLQATPANKVKGAT
+393 NTLQATPTDKVKGAT

-424 ILPGDMDREVD
+424 ILPSEMDREVD

-464 EDIADL
+464 EGIADL

-580 KLDHTLTEID
+580 KLDHTLAEID

-604 LKTYKDYAAEREDAE
+604 LKTYKDYATEREDAE

-682 SSQFGIDDAAGKRH
+682 SSQFGIDDAAGRRH

-802 RDFETQRAEIRRQ
+802 RDFEAQRAEIRRQ

-860 ISKDN
+860 VSKDN

-871 FGDYSSL
+871 FGDYSSM
-878 SFDKLRELIAQ
+878 SFDKLRDLIAQ
-889 AKQLRAYLNG
+889 AKQLQAYLNG

-932 KLLQTGKKSGS
+932 KLLQTGKKGGT

-977 SAAANAAGELA
+977 GAAADAAGELA

-1025 VGGIGAAIGEAA
+1025 VGGIGAAIGEAM

-1070 ALLEQNLLLEEA
+1070 ALLEQNLLLKEA

-1097 MQVYKDAL
+1097 MQVYKEAL

-1116 PTMNWFERITGDA
+1116 PTMNWIERFTGDA
-1129 RGTYAARMAQYK
+1129 FGTYAARMAQYR

-1207 KYLENLIELKDAMD
+1207 KYLENLIELKGAMD

-1253 TGVYGDMCDDISSK
+1253 TGVYGDMCDDISAK

-1289 DNLKSIYASGKS
+1289 DDLKSIYASGKS

-1310 ELLDDFY
+1310 DLLDDFY
-1317 SGIGSNMDAA
+1317 SGIGSNMDTA
-1327 EAWMEEFAKRAEEMG
+1327 EAWMEEFAKRAEGMG
-1342 YELWKPDS
+1342 YELWKPDA

-1357 GAFTTTMTQD
+1357 GAFTTMTQD
-1367 QGTKLEGLMTS
+1367 QGSKLEGLMTS

-1392 IAEGLGASLDA
+1392 IAEGLGSSLDA

>member
-349 GYYNTISEWY
+349 GYYNTIAEWY

-393 NTLQATPANKVKGAT
+393 NTLQATPADKVKGAT

-424 ILPGDMDREVD
+424 MLPSEMDREVD
-435 KSNEEVKA
+435 KSNEKVKA

-580 KLDHTLTEID
+580 KLDHTLAEID

-604 LKTYKDYAAEREDAE
+604 LKTYKDYATEREDAE

-682 SSQFGIDDAAGKRH
+682 SSQFGIDDAAGRRH

-802 RDFETQRAEIRRQ
+802 RDFEAQRAEIRRQ

-871 FGDYSSL
+871 FGDYLSL

-889 AKQLRAYLNG
+889 AKELQAYLNG

-911 AELKNIEKS
+911 ADLKNIEKS

-932 KLLQTGKKSGS
+932 KLLQTGKKGGT

-977 SAAANAAGELA
+977 GVAADAAGELA

-1025 VGGIGAAIGEAA
+1025 VGGIGAAIGEAM

-1070 ALLEQNLLLEEA
+1070 ALLEQNLLLKEA

-1097 MQVYKDAL
+1097 MQVYKEAL
-1105 SQFEAEMKGSA
+1105 SQFEAEMKGST
-1116 PTMNWFERITGDA
+1116 PTMNWIERFTGDA
-1129 RGTYAARMAQYK
+1129 FGTYAARMAQYR

-1289 DNLKSIYASGKS
+1289 DDLKSIYASGKS

-1310 ELLDDFY
+1310 DLLDDFY

-1342 YELWKPDS
+1342 YELWKPDA

-1357 GAFTTTMTQD
+1357 GASTTMTQD

-1392 IAEGLGASLDA
+1392 IAEGLGSSLDA

>member
-11 MRDKLSGGLDAAGK
+11 MRDRLSGGLDAAGK
-25 SAEALGDRVE
+25 SAETLGERVE

-60 DLRRQYDRLGP
+60 DLRRQYDKLAP

-77 MRAEIEAC
+77 MRAEIDAC

-92 KAVLNGLRSE
+92 KAVLAGLRSE

-113 TMELRQLQGA
+113 TMELRQLLGN
-123 MAKMRLEG
+123 MAQMRLLG
-131 RQNSQEYQTMA
+131 QQNSEEYQKMA

-157 QTKILSHD
+157 QTKILAHD
-165 NAGLQGLISGA
+165 NSGLQGLMSGV

-186 TGIMGAFASENE
+186 TGVMGAFASENE

-247 RLAASLGISTAAAS
+247 RLAAALGISNAAAS

-282 DRYSDSQEAAAAKAK
+282 DRYSDSQEEAAAKAK
-297 ERVEIEKE
+297 ERVEVEKD

-327 NGTKEQEKAK
+327 TGSKEQEKAK

-349 GYYNTISEWY
+349 GYYNSIAEWY
-359 DVLLQKGEAYIQM
+359 DVLLEKSEAYIQM
-372 LFLQAKVQALINKA
+372 LFLQAKVQSLINKA
-386 TEADEQV
+386 TEADEAV
-393 NTLQATPANKVKGAT
+393 NTLQSTPANDVKGAH
-408 GGFGRWMAK
+408 GWWYRFFAK
-417 VGGAQMG
+417 SGAAEAG
-424 ILPGDMDREVD
+424 LDMREID
-435 KSNEEVKA
+435 AEIDQSNEQIKA
-443 RLVQAAREQRDAYL
+443 RLVEAAQEQRDAYL
-457 DEAKKLV
+457 DEARKLT
-464 EDIADL
+464 EDAANI
-470 GKESGLGGFIAPPKD
+470 GQESGLGGFIKPKEVTLD
-485 GSGDVSKLTQNLV
+485 KDKITNNLI
-498 DYETKARRRIE
+498 DYEAKARQRIE
-509 DTRISLMKEGF
+509 DTRIALLQEGF
-520 EKERAEAQNAFEQE
+520 EREREAARNAFEQE
-534 KARIAKEEQ
+534 KTRIDKEEQ

-549 ERLRKAGGKVTPGQ
+549 ERLRKAGVKVTPEQ

-575 VQAAR
+575 VQAAQM
-580 KLDHTLTEID
+580 LDSALDEID
-590 KKEEKA
+590 RKEQKDEADRMQKTEK
-596 DADHLENL
+596 
-604 LKTYKDYAAEREDAE
+604 
-619 RKHDKAI
+619 
-626 AALRSHLSDERLAAL
+626 RLF
-641 GKQMTDRFV
+641 D
-650 GNVDLLARPMIDA
+650 
-663 ARLAEKG
+663 
-670 WQDAGEG
+670 
-677 IATVF
+677 
-682 SSQFGIDDAAGKRH
+682 
-696 EILITPI
+696 
-703 LPNGDVLSEEELNAY
+703 
-718 IDESLNGAED
+718 
-728 ILKADTLGLVI
+728 
-739 AVDVDPDGTAGE
+739 
-751 ALHLLQ
+751 
-757 EKYYALK
+757 
-764 QDTEGNAASDARIRR
+764 
-779 ALKVAEDTKNRELAD
+779 
-794 LSGLLAKY
+794 LLAKY
-802 RDFETQRAEIRRQ
+802 RDFEAQRAEITRQ

-829 ANSEQIDRA
+829 TNSQEIDRA
-838 IAVARQKIEEGIR
+838 IAVAQQKIEEGIR
-851 SVNDAEAAS
+851 SINDTEAAS

-871 FGDYSSL
+871 FGDYSSM
-878 SFDKLRELIAQ
+878 SFDKLRDLISQ
-889 AKQLRAYLNG
+889 AKQLQSYLNG

-932 KLLQTGKKSGS
+932 KLLQTGKKGGG

-954 KGLAELKGAN
+954 KGFAELGSGKSFE
-964 GIKDISGAIGTIG
+964 DISGVIGTIG
-977 SAAANAAGELA
+977 GAASDAAGELA
-988 AMFDQM
+988 AMFEQM
-994 GDTQTADA
+994 GDTETADA
-1002 ISGVQQVMSAVSNI
+1002 ISGVQQVMGAVSNI

-1025 VGGIGAAIGEAA
+1025 IGGIGAAVGEAM

-1049 HREALKEIERAKL
+1049 HQEALKEIERAKL

-1082 TSVFGERQIMKAANA
+1082 TNVFGERQIMKAANA
-1097 MQVYKDAL
+1097 IDVYRDAL
-1105 SQFEAEMKGSA
+1105 SQFNEEMKGDA
-1116 PTMNWFERITGDA
+1116 PKMNWIERLTGDA
-1129 RGTYAARMAQYK
+1129 FGSYAQKMAQYQ

-1148 SAQIVTGHKK
+1148 SAKIVTGHKK

-1201 MSDETR
+1201 MSNETR

-1221 EAEQALEDYLSS
+1221 EAEQALEDYLSN
-1233 TFGSLGDSVLD
+1233 TFGSLGDSVLE
-1244 RVRDMAKGV
+1244 RVKDMTKGV
-1253 TGVYGDMCDDISSK
+1253 TGAYADMRDDIAAI
-1267 LEELAEQVVYSL
+1267 LEDLGEQVVYSL

-1289 DNLKSIYASGKS
+1289 DDLKAIYGSGKN
-1301 EEDIAYDVM
+1301 EEAIAKDAM
-1310 ELLDDFY
+1310 DLLDDFY
-1317 SGIGSNMDAA
+1317 SGLGSNMDAA
-1327 EAWMEEFAKRAEEMG
+1327 QAWMEEFQKRAEEMG
-1342 YELWKPDS
+1342 YEIWKPDS

-1357 GAFTTTMTQD
+1357 GTLTTMTQD

-1378 LQMHGASVDDKMDD
+1378 MQMHEASMDENLD
-1392 IAEGLGASLDA
+1392 NIAEGMGAALDSLR
-1403 LNRIAKNTDT
+1403 RIKENTDV
-1413 LPQILA
+1413 LPLMYV

-1425 RDGLKAK
+1425 RDGLKVK

>member
-11 MRDKLSGGLDAAGK
+11 MRDKLSGGLEAAGK

-40 ITERIAAQREQV
+40 ITERIATQREQV

-349 GYYNTISEWY
+349 GYYNTIAEWY

-393 NTLQATPANKVKGAT
+393 NTLQATPADKVKGAT

-424 ILPGDMDREVD
+424 ILPSEMDREVD

-580 KLDHTLTEID
+580 KLDHTLAEID
-590 KKEEKA
+590 KKEEKV

-650 GNVDLLARPMIDA
+650 GNVDLLARPMINA

-682 SSQFGIDDAAGKRH
+682 SSQFGIDDAAGRRH

-802 RDFETQRAEIRRQ
+802 RDFEAQRAEIRRQ

-860 ISKDN
+860 VSKDN

-871 FGDYSSL
+871 FGDYSSM
-878 SFDKLRELIAQ
+878 SFDKLRDLIAQ
-889 AKQLRAYLNG
+889 AKQLQAYLNG

-932 KLLQTGKKSGS
+932 KLLQTGKKGGT

-977 SAAANAAGELA
+977 GAAADAAGELA

-1025 VGGIGAAIGEAA
+1025 VGGIGAAIGEAM

-1070 ALLEQNLLLEEA
+1070 ALLEQNLLLKEA

-1097 MQVYKDAL
+1097 MQVYKEAL

-1116 PTMNWFERITGDA
+1116 PTMNWIERFTGDA
-1129 RGTYAARMAQYK
+1129 FGTYAARMAQYR

-1207 KYLENLIELKDAMD
+1207 KYLENLIELKGAMD

-1253 TGVYGDMCDDISSK
+1253 TGVYGDMCDDISAK

-1289 DNLKSIYASGKS
+1289 DDLKSIYASGKS
-1301 EEDIAYDVM
+1301 EEDIAYDAM
-1310 ELLDDFY
+1310 DLLDDFY
-1317 SGIGSNMDAA
+1317 SGIGSNMNAA

-1357 GAFTTTMTQD
+1357 GASTTMTQD

-1392 IAEGLGASLDA
+1392 IAEGLGSSLDA

>member
-349 GYYNTISEWY
+349 GYYNTIAEWY

-393 NTLQATPANKVKGAT
+393 NTLQATPADKVKGAT

-424 ILPGDMDREVD
+424 ILPSEMDREVD

-457 DEAKKLV
+457 DEAKKPV

-580 KLDHTLTEID
+580 KLDHTLAEID

-604 LKTYKDYAAEREDAE
+604 LKTYKDYATEREDAE

-682 SSQFGIDDAAGKRH
+682 SSQFGIDDAAGRRH

-802 RDFETQRAEIRRQ
+802 RDFEAQRAEIRRQ

-860 ISKDN
+860 VSKDN

-871 FGDYSSL
+871 FGDYSSM
-878 SFDKLRELIAQ
+878 SFDKLRDLIAQ
-889 AKQLRAYLNG
+889 AKQLQAYLNG

-932 KLLQTGKKSGS
+932 KLLQMGKKGGT

-977 SAAANAAGELA
+977 GAAADAAGELA

-1025 VGGIGAAIGEAA
+1025 VGGIGAAIGEAM

-1070 ALLEQNLLLEEA
+1070 ALLEQNLLLKEA

-1097 MQVYKDAL
+1097 MQVYKEAL

-1116 PTMNWFERITGDA
+1116 PTMNWIERFTGDA
-1129 RGTYAARMAQYK
+1129 FGTYAARMAQYR

-1207 KYLENLIELKDAMD
+1207 KYLENLIELKGAMD

-1289 DNLKSIYASGKS
+1289 DDLKSIYASGKS

-1310 ELLDDFY
+1310 DLLDDFY

-1342 YELWKPDS
+1342 YELWKPDA

-1357 GAFTTTMTQD
+1357 GAFTTMAQD

-1392 IAEGLGASLDA
+1392 IAEGLGSSLDA

>member
-11 MRDKLSGGLDAAGK
+11 MRDKLSGGLNAAGK
-25 SAEALGDRVE
+25 SVETLGDRVE

-40 ITERIAAQREQV
+40 ITERIAEQREQV

-60 DLRRQYDRLGP
+60 DLRHQYDRLGP
-71 GKAQTE
+71 GKAQAE
-77 MRAEIEAC
+77 MRAEIDAC
-85 TRALEED
+85 TQALNED
-92 KAVLNGLRSE
+92 KAVLAGLRSE
-102 HEKNSATARGL
+102 HEKSSATARGL

-157 QTKILSHD
+157 QTKILAHD
-165 NAGLQGLISGA
+165 NAGLQGLMSGVN
-176 SGVAGAFTMA
+176 GVAGAFTMA

-212 ITMGLQQVMNALNK
+212 ITMGMQQVMNALNK
-226 DSAFRLVTVVKM
+226 DSAFRLVTVAKM

-247 RLAASLGISTAAAS
+247 RLATSLGISTAAAS

-282 DRYSDSQEAAAAKAK
+282 DRYSDSQEEAAAKAK

-305 GRAQMIKTR
+305 GRMQMIKTR
-314 FEIDSTLKSLKEF
+314 FEIDSTLKRLKEF
-327 NGTKEQEKAK
+327 TGTREQEKAK

-349 GYYNTISEWY
+349 GYYNTIAEWY

-372 LFLQAKVQALINKA
+372 LFLQAKVQGLINKA
-386 TEADEQV
+386 TEADEEV
-393 NTLQATPANKVKGAT
+393 NTLQATPADKVKGAT
-408 GGFGRWMAK
+408 GGFVRWLAK
-417 VGGAQMG
+417 LGGSDLG
-424 ILPGDMDREVD
+424 YDSDEIDREID
-435 KSNEEVKA
+435 ESNAEVKA
-443 RLVQAAREQRDAYL
+443 KLVRAVQEQRDAYL
-457 DEAKKLV
+457 DEAKKLMD
-464 EDIADL
+464 EIADI
-470 GKESGLGGFIAPPKD
+470 GKESGIGGFIAPPKE
-485 GSGDVSKLTQNLV
+485 GSNDVTKLTQNLV
-498 DYETKARRRIE
+498 DYEAKARRRIE
-509 DTRISLMKEGF
+509 DMRISLMKEGF
-520 EKERAEAQNAFEQE
+520 EKERAEAQQAFEQE

-563 KSTILAQAAAQR
+563 KGAILAQAAAQR
-575 VQAAR
+575 VQAAQR
-580 KLDHTLTEID
+580 LDHTLTEID

-596 DADHLENL
+596 NADHLENL
-604 LKTYKDYAAEREDAE
+604 LKTYKDYAAEREETE
-619 RKHDKAI
+619 RKHDEAI
-626 AALRSHLSDERLAAL
+626 AELRSHLSDERLAAL

-779 ALKVAEDTKNRELAD
+779 AIKVAENTKNQELSA

-802 RDFETQRAEIRRQ
+802 RDFEAQRAEIRRQ
-815 GNEDIAALEEQRTE
+815 GNEDIAALEERRTE
-829 ANSEQIDRA
+829 ANSALIDRA

-871 FGDYSSL
+871 FGDYSSI
-878 SFDKLRELIAQ
+878 SFDKLRDLIAQ
-889 AKQLRAYLNG
+889 AKQLQAYLNG
-899 KGSAEGITFISA
+899 KGTAEGITFISA
-911 AELKNIEKS
+911 EELKNIEKS

-932 KLLQTGKKSGS
+932 KLLNTGKKGGG

-964 GIKDISGAIGTIG
+964 GIKEISGALGTIG
-977 SAAANAAGELA
+977 GAAADAAGELA

-994 GDTQTADA
+994 GDTRTADA

-1025 VGGIGAAIGEAA
+1025 IGGIGAAIGEAM

-1070 ALLEQNLLLEEA
+1070 ALLEQNLLLKEA
-1082 TSVFGERQIMKAANA
+1082 TSVFGERQIMRAANA
-1097 MQVYKDAL
+1097 MQVYKEAL
-1105 SQFEAEMKGSA
+1105 SQFESEMKGSA
-1116 PTMNWFERITGDA
+1116 PKMNWIERVTGDA
-1129 RGTYAARMAQYK
+1129 YGTYAARMAQYQ

-1164 GKGKDLYSSILSVYP
+1164 GKGKDVYSSILAVYP
-1179 ELIDANGELDTA
+1179 ELIDANGNLDTA

-1207 KYLENLIELKDAMD
+1207 AYLENLISLKDMMD
-1221 EAEQALEDYLSS
+1221 EAEQALKDYLSE

-1253 TGVYGDMCDDISSK
+1253 TGVYGDMCDDIAAK

-1289 DNLKSIYASGKS
+1289 DDLKSIYSSGRS
-1301 EEDIAYDVM
+1301 EEDIAYDAM
-1310 ELLDDFY
+1310 DLLDDFY

-1327 EAWMEEFAKRAEEMG
+1327 EAWMDEFAKRAEELG
-1342 YELWKPDS
+1342 YELWKPDA
-1350 TTQSGKA
+1350 TAQSGRA
-1357 GAFTTTMTQD
+1357 GAFTAMTQD

-1378 LQMHGASVDDKMDD
+1378 LQMHGASIDDKMDN
-1392 IAEGLGASLDA
+1392 ISEGLGASLDA

-1413 LPQILA
+1413 LPLMLA
-1419 LWQAIK
+1419 LWQAIQ
-1425 RDGLKAK
+1425 RDGLKVR

>member
-349 GYYNTISEWY
+349 GYYNTIAEWY

-393 NTLQATPANKVKGAT
+393 NTLQATPADKVKGAT

-424 ILPGDMDREVD
+424 ILPSEMDREVD
-435 KSNEEVKA
+435 KSNEKVKA

-580 KLDHTLTEID
+580 KLDHTLAEID

-604 LKTYKDYAAEREDAE
+604 LKTYKDYATEREDAE

-682 SSQFGIDDAAGKRH
+682 SSQFGIDDAAGRRH

-739 AVDVDPDGTAGE
+739 AVDVDPNGTAGE

-794 LSGLLAKY
+794 LSSLLAKY
-802 RDFETQRAEIRRQ
+802 RDFEAQRAEIRRQ

-860 ISKDN
+860 VSKDN

-871 FGDYSSL
+871 FGDYSSM
-878 SFDKLRELIAQ
+878 SFDKLRDLIAQ
-889 AKQLRAYLNG
+889 AKQLQAYLNG

-932 KLLQTGKKSGS
+932 KLLQTGKKGGT

-977 SAAANAAGELA
+977 GAAADAAGELA

-1025 VGGIGAAIGEAA
+1025 VGGIGAAIGEAM

-1070 ALLEQNLLLEEA
+1070 ALLEQNLLLKEA

-1097 MQVYKDAL
+1097 MQVYKEAL

-1116 PTMNWFERITGDA
+1116 PTMNWIERFTGDA
-1129 RGTYAARMAQYK
+1129 FGTYAARMAQYR

-1207 KYLENLIELKDAMD
+1207 KYLENLIELKGAMD

-1289 DNLKSIYASGKS
+1289 DDLKSIYASGKS

-1310 ELLDDFY
+1310 DLLDDFY
-1317 SGIGSNMDAA
+1317 SGIGSNMDTA

-1342 YELWKPDS
+1342 YELWKPDA

-1357 GAFTTTMTQD
+1357 GAFTTMTQD
-1367 QGTKLEGLMTS
+1367 QGSKLEGLMTS

-1392 IAEGLGASLDA
+1392 IAEGLGSSLDA

>member
-349 GYYNTISEWY
+349 GYYNTIAEWY

-393 NTLQATPANKVKGAT
+393 NTLQATPADKVKGAT

-424 ILPGDMDREVD
+424 ILPSEMDREVD

-549 ERLRKAGGKVTPGQ
+549 ERLRKAGGNVTPGQ
-563 KSTILAQAAAQR
+563 KGTILAQAAAQR

-626 AALRSHLSDERLAAL
+626 AALRSHLSGERLAAL

-682 SSQFGIDDAAGKRH
+682 SSQFGIDDAAGRRH

-764 QDTEGNAASDARIRR
+764 QDTKGNAASDARIRR

-802 RDFETQRAEIRRQ
+802 RDFEAQRAEIRRQ

-889 AKQLRAYLNG
+889 AKELQAYLNG

-911 AELKNIEKS
+911 ADLKNIEKS

-932 KLLQTGKKSGS
+932 KLLKTGKSNGS
-943 NKWENIFKTFE
+943 NKWEGIFKTFE

-977 SAAANAAGELA
+977 GAAADAAGELA

-1002 ISGVQQVMSAVSNI
+1002 ISGVQQVVSAVSNI

-1082 TSVFGERQIMKAANA
+1082 TNVFGERQIMKAANA

-1129 RGTYAARMAQYK
+1129 LGTYAARMAQYQ

-1207 KYLENLIELKDAMD
+1207 KYLENLIELKDVMD

-1289 DNLKSIYASGKS
+1289 DDLKSIYASGKS

-1310 ELLDDFY
+1310 DLLDDFY

-1342 YELWKPDS
+1342 YDLWKPDA

-1357 GAFTTTMTQD
+1357 GAFTTMTQD

-1392 IAEGLGASLDA
+1392 IAEGLGSSLDA

>member
-349 GYYNTISEWY
+349 GYCNTIAEWY
-359 DVLLQKGEAYIQM
+359 DVLLQKGEAYIRM

-393 NTLQATPANKVKGAT
+393 NTLQATPADKVKGAT

-417 VGGAQMG
+417 VGGAQMR
-424 ILPGDMDREVD
+424 ILPSEMDREVD

-580 KLDHTLTEID
+580 KLDHTLAEID

-604 LKTYKDYAAEREDAE
+604 LKTYKDYATEREDAE

-682 SSQFGIDDAAGKRH
+682 SSQFGIDDAAGRRH

-802 RDFETQRAEIRRQ
+802 RDFEAQRAEIRRQ

-860 ISKDN
+860 VSKDN

-871 FGDYSSL
+871 FGDYSSM
-878 SFDKLRELIAQ
+878 SFDKLRDLIAQ
-889 AKQLRAYLNG
+889 AKQLQAYLNG

-932 KLLQTGKKSGS
+932 KLLQTGKKGGT

-977 SAAANAAGELA
+977 GAAADAAGELA

-1025 VGGIGAAIGEAA
+1025 VGGIGAAIGEAM

-1070 ALLEQNLLLEEA
+1070 ALLEQNLLLKEA

-1097 MQVYKDAL
+1097 MQVYKEAL

-1116 PTMNWFERITGDA
+1116 PTMNWIERFTGDA
-1129 RGTYAARMAQYK
+1129 FGTYAARMAQYR

-1179 ELIDANGELDTA
+1179 KLIDANGELDTA

-1207 KYLENLIELKDAMD
+1207 KYLEYLIELKGAMD

-1253 TGVYGDMCDDISSK
+1253 TGVYGDMCDDISAK

-1289 DNLKSIYASGKS
+1289 DDLKSIYASGKS

-1310 ELLDDFY
+1310 DLLDDFY
-1317 SGIGSNMDAA
+1317 SGIGSNMDTA

-1342 YELWKPDS
+1342 YELWKPDA

-1357 GAFTTTMTQD
+1357 GAFTTMTQD
-1367 QGTKLEGLMTS
+1367 QGSKLEGLMTS

-1392 IAEGLGASLDA
+1392 IAEGLGSSLDA

>member
-349 GYYNTISEWY
+349 GYYNTIAEWY

-424 ILPGDMDREVD
+424 ILPGEMDREVD

-457 DEAKKLV
+457 DEAKSLV
-464 EDIADL
+464 DEIANI
-470 GKESGLGGFIAPPKD
+470 GQEFNIGGFIAPPKD

-534 KARIAKEEQ
+534 KARIAQEEQ

-563 KSTILAQAAAQR
+563 KGTILAQAAAQR

-604 LKTYKDYAAEREDAE
+604 LKTYKDYAAEREDVE

-682 SSQFGIDDAAGKRH
+682 SSQFGIDDVAGKRR

-728 ILKADTLGLVI
+728 ILKADALGLVI

-802 RDFETQRAEIRRQ
+802 RDFEAQRAEIRRQ

-889 AKQLRAYLNG
+889 AKELQAYLNG

-911 AELKNIEKS
+911 ADLKNIEKS

-932 KLLQTGKKSGS
+932 KLLQTGKKGGT

-977 SAAANAAGELA
+977 GAAADAAGELA

-1070 ALLEQNLLLEEA
+1070 ALLEQNLLLKEA
-1082 TSVFGERQIMKAANA
+1082 SNVFGERQIMKAANA

-1207 KYLENLIELKDAMD
+1207 KYLENLIELKEAMD

-1289 DNLKSIYASGKS
+1289 DDLKSIYASGKS

-1310 ELLDDFY
+1310 DLLDDFY

-1342 YELWKPDS
+1342 YELWKPDA

-1357 GAFTTTMTQD
+1357 GAFTTMTQD

-1392 IAEGLGASLDA
+1392 IAEGLGSSLDA
-1403 LNRIAKNTDT
+1403 LNRIAKNTDA

>member
-11 MRDKLSGGLDAAGK
+11 MRDKLSGGLDAVGK

-349 GYYNTISEWY
+349 GYYNTIAEWY

-393 NTLQATPANKVKGAT
+393 NTLQATPADKVKGAT

-424 ILPGDMDREVD
+424 ILPSEMDREVD
-435 KSNEEVKA
+435 KSNEKVKA

-580 KLDHTLTEID
+580 KLDHTLAEID

-604 LKTYKDYAAEREDAE
+604 LKTYKDYATEREDAE

-682 SSQFGIDDAAGKRH
+682 SSQFGIDDAAGRRH

-764 QDTEGNAASDARIRR
+764 QDMEGNAASDARIRR

-794 LSGLLAKY
+794 LSSLLAKY
-802 RDFETQRAEIRRQ
+802 RDFEAQRAEIRRQ

-860 ISKDN
+860 VSKDN

-871 FGDYSSL
+871 FGDYLSM
-878 SFDKLRELIAQ
+878 SFDKLRDLIAQ
-889 AKQLRAYLNG
+889 AKQLQAYLNG

-932 KLLQTGKKSGS
+932 KLLQTGKKGGT

-977 SAAANAAGELA
+977 GAAADAAGELA

-1025 VGGIGAAIGEAA
+1025 VGGIGAAIGEAM

-1070 ALLEQNLLLEEA
+1070 ALLEQNLLLKEA

-1097 MQVYKDAL
+1097 MQVYKEAL

-1116 PTMNWFERITGDA
+1116 PTMNWIERFTGDA
-1129 RGTYAARMAQYK
+1129 FGTYAARMAQYR

-1207 KYLENLIELKDAMD
+1207 KYLENLIELKGAMD

-1289 DNLKSIYASGKS
+1289 DDLKSIYASGKS

-1310 ELLDDFY
+1310 DLLDDFY
-1317 SGIGSNMDAA
+1317 SGIGSNMDTA

-1342 YELWKPDS
+1342 YELWKPDA

-1357 GAFTTTMTQD
+1357 GAFTTMTQD
-1367 QGTKLEGLMTS
+1367 QGSKLEGLMTS

-1392 IAEGLGASLDA
+1392 IAEGLGSSLDA

>member
-349 GYYNTISEWY
+349 GYYNTIAEWY

-393 NTLQATPANKVKGAT
+393 NTLQATPADKVKGAT

-417 VGGAQMG
+417 VGGAQVG
-424 ILPGDMDREVD
+424 ILPSEMDREVD
-435 KSNEEVKA
+435 KSNEKVKA

-580 KLDHTLTEID
+580 KLDHTLAEID

-604 LKTYKDYAAEREDAE
+604 LKTYKDYATEREDAE

-682 SSQFGIDDAAGKRH
+682 SSQFGIDDAAGRRH

-794 LSGLLAKY
+794 LSSLLAKY
-802 RDFETQRAEIRRQ
+802 RDFEAQRAEIRRQ

-860 ISKDN
+860 VSKDN

-871 FGDYSSL
+871 FGDYSSM
-878 SFDKLRELIAQ
+878 SFDKLRDLIAQ
-889 AKQLRAYLNG
+889 AKQLQAYLNG

-932 KLLQTGKKSGS
+932 KLLQTGKKGGT

-977 SAAANAAGELA
+977 GAAADAAGELA

-1025 VGGIGAAIGEAA
+1025 VGGIGAAIGEAM

-1070 ALLEQNLLLEEA
+1070 ALLEQNLLLKEA

-1097 MQVYKDAL
+1097 MQVYKEAL

-1116 PTMNWFERITGDA
+1116 PTMNWIERFTGDA
-1129 RGTYAARMAQYK
+1129 FGTYAARMAQYR

-1207 KYLENLIELKDAMD
+1207 KYLENLIELKGAMD

-1289 DNLKSIYASGKS
+1289 DDLKSIYASGKS

-1310 ELLDDFY
+1310 DLLDDFY
-1317 SGIGSNMDAA
+1317 SGIGSNMDTA

-1342 YELWKPDS
+1342 YELWKPDA

-1357 GAFTTTMTQD
+1357 GAFTTMTQD
-1367 QGTKLEGLMTS
+1367 QGSKLEGLMTS

-1392 IAEGLGASLDA
+1392 IAEGLGSSLDA

>member
-349 GYYNTISEWY
+349 GYYNTIAEWY

-393 NTLQATPANKVKGAT
+393 NTLQATPADKVKGAT

-417 VGGAQMG
+417 VGGTQMG
-424 ILPGDMDREVD
+424 ILPSEMDREVD

-563 KSTILAQAAAQR
+563 KGTILAQAAAQR

-580 KLDHTLTEID
+580 KLDHTLAEID

-663 ARLAEKG
+663 VRLAEKG

-682 SSQFGIDDAAGKRH
+682 SSQFGIDDAAGRRH

-802 RDFETQRAEIRRQ
+802 RDFEAQRAEIRRQ

-889 AKQLRAYLNG
+889 AKELQAYLNG

-911 AELKNIEKS
+911 ADLKNIEKS

-932 KLLQTGKKSGS
+932 KLLQTGKKGGT

-977 SAAANAAGELA
+977 AAAADAAGELA

-1070 ALLEQNLLLEEA
+1070 ALLEQNLLLKEA
-1082 TSVFGERQIMKAANA
+1082 TNVFGERQIMKAANA

-1116 PTMNWFERITGDA
+1116 PKMNWFEYLTGDA
-1129 RGTYAARMAQYK
+1129 RGTYAKRMAQYQ

-1253 TGVYGDMCDDISSK
+1253 TGVYGDMCDDISAK

-1289 DNLKSIYASGKS
+1289 DDLKSIYASGKS

-1310 ELLDDFY
+1310 DLLDDFY
-1317 SGIGSNMDAA
+1317 SGIGSNMNAA
-1327 EAWMEEFAKRAEEMG
+1327 EAWMEEFSKRAEEMG

-1357 GAFTTTMTQD
+1357 GAFTTMTQD

-1392 IAEGLGASLDA
+1392 IAEGLGSSLDA

>member
-102 HEKNSATARGL
+102 HEKNSATVRGL

-349 GYYNTISEWY
+349 GYYNTIAEWY

-393 NTLQATPANKVKGAT
+393 NTLQATPADKVKGAT

-424 ILPGDMDREVD
+424 MLPSEMDREVD
-435 KSNEEVKA
+435 KSNEKVKA

-580 KLDHTLTEID
+580 KLDHTLAEID

-604 LKTYKDYAAEREDAE
+604 LKTYKDYATEREDAE

-682 SSQFGIDDAAGKRH
+682 SSQFGIDDAAGRRH

-802 RDFETQRAEIRRQ
+802 RDFEAQRAEIRRQ

-871 FGDYSSL
+871 FGDYLSL

-889 AKQLRAYLNG
+889 AKELQAYLNG

-911 AELKNIEKS
+911 ADLKNIEKS

-932 KLLQTGKKSGS
+932 KLLQTGKKGGT

-977 SAAANAAGELA
+977 GVAADAAGELA

-1025 VGGIGAAIGEAA
+1025 VGGIGAAIGEAM

-1070 ALLEQNLLLEEA
+1070 ALLEQNLLLKEA

-1097 MQVYKDAL
+1097 MQVYKEAL
-1105 SQFEAEMKGSA
+1105 SQFEAEMKGST
-1116 PTMNWFERITGDA
+1116 PTMNWIERFTGDA
-1129 RGTYAARMAQYK
+1129 FGTYAARMAQYR

-1179 ELIDANGELDTA
+1179 ELINANGELDTA

-1289 DNLKSIYASGKS
+1289 DDLKSIYASGKS

-1310 ELLDDFY
+1310 DLLDDFY

-1342 YELWKPDS
+1342 YELWKPDA

-1357 GAFTTTMTQD
+1357 GASTTMTQD

-1392 IAEGLGASLDA
+1392 IAEGLGSSLDA